1 MRVSALARIDC
12 VISIGSTDGG
22 ANVGSF
28 KVETSAFVE
37 ISPFIPELMSGCSVA
52 IVSGVV
58 AMDCSSVASC
68 VSAFSSGVASE
79 SELEFDGQPRPFHH
93 RPRLFESMGCFEA
106 ERL

>member
-1 MRVSALARIDC
+1 MDC

-37 ISPFIPELMSGCSVA
+37 ISLLIPSELMSGCSVA

-58 AMDCSSVASC
+58 AIDCSSVASC

-79 SELEFDGQPRPFHH
+79 SEFEFDATTSTFSSLTSVVRIDG
-93 RPRLFESMGCFEA
+93 LF
-106 ERL
+106 